1 MWYRQM
7 LPPPTPPLDGSAA
20 RARSLLKLGGAS
32 SALAV
37 GALKLCPSRPPF
49 AALAAMP
56 VGRGQGNAVG
66 RGWAVTHAGHC

>member
-1 MWYRQM
+1 M

-32 SALAV
+32 SDLTL
-37 GALKLCPSRPPF
+37 GALKLCPSRAPF

-56 VGRGQGNAVG
+56 VGRGREHCVG
-66 RGWAVTHAGHC
+66 